1 MKRCPACQT
10 DTPAADF
17 LAGLCPTCFAAG
29 TPIPL
34 GHTEPLTTKALVR
47 VSGGRRG
54 TRAIPPEAPAR
65 EGDRTM
71 ETTRA
76 TKRPCPKCGRE
87 FLPAG
92 YGRHVPG
99 CAGYGS
105 ADQTR
110 RPDPRRAPQERA
122 KERRTPSKGS
132 CESCLFRGLER
143 HVDQELV
150 RRAVLGGMAL
160 DAACAFVR
168 DAKAAM
174 GGGRAEPV

>member
-1 MKRCPACQT
+1 MTRRCPACRQPREAT
-10 DTPAADF
+10 DF
-17 LAGLCPTCFAAG
+17 VAGLCPTCFGAG

-47 VSGGRRG
+47 VSGCRRG
-54 TRAIPPEAPAR
+54 TRVDPPEAPAR

-87 FLPAG
+87 FRPAG

-99 CAGYGS
+99 CAGRRS
-105 ADQTR
+105 ADQPP
-110 RPDPRRAPQERA
+110 RPDRRRAPPDQA
-122 KERRTPSKGS
+122 KERRTPPNGS
-132 CESCLFRGLER
+132 CETCLFRGLER
-143 HVDQELV
+143 HIDQELV

-174 GGGRAEPV
+174 VASRADA